1 MRRYGLVDI
10 PDSAEDIG
18 AVPISRTLT
27 INGTTY
33 DLSADRTWT
42 ISAVNIYNSDGTLTS
57 NRTLTLS
64 TFSLTFAGTTSTR
77 FFANGNVAIGKTTDN
92 GNKLSVLG
100 QADFGDLSTFTTV
113 IAYRSSVSTRL
124 GIFNG
129 PIWMSNF
136 TDVSLWID
144 CGGNGFTGN
153 QPVRIYTD
161 TYAAIPIQ
169 FPLCLQGNGRETIFG
184 QDTITTTPSSL
195 VTMVSTTKG
204 FLPPRMTSAQRT
216 AIGSPATGL
225 VVYQTDGSAGLYLRN
240 SGAWVLLGSGTGTV
254 TTVSVVTANGF
265 AGTVA
270 NATTTPAI
278 TLTTTITGL
287 LKGNGTSISA
297 AVANTDYQQPITLT
311 TTGTSGAATKVGNTI
326 NVPQYQG
333 QLTLTTTG
341 TSGPASFIGTTLN
354 IPNYSSAAPT
364 SDGTYTPTIS
374 SQTNCGNFTTYTLHF
389 FEVGNVVHVG
399 GKITFSPSNTTNPFG
414 FKMSIPVSMNLST
427 DYYCGGTCVRE
438 LNTTGG
444 TVSAGSIQGGGN
456 NLVEFFFATAN
467 STAITDWFFTYTYY
481 VGGL

>member
-10 PDSAEDIG
+10 PDSAEDID
-18 AVPISRTLT
+18 AVPIGRTLT

-33 DLSADRTWT
+33 DLSANRTWT
-42 ISAVNIYNSDGTLTS
+42 ISAVNIYNTDGTLTG

-92 GNKLSVLG
+92 GNNLSVLG
-100 QADFGDLSTFTTV
+100 QADFGNISALTGV
-113 IAYRSSVSTRL
+113 VAYRSSVANRL

-129 PIWMSNF
+129 PILMSNVA
-136 TDVSLWID
+136 DVNLLID
-144 CGGNGFTGN
+144 CGGTGLTGN
-153 QPVRIYTD
+153 QPVRIYTEPLSGI
-161 TYAAIPIQ
+161 TTQ
-169 FPLCLQGNGRETIFG
+169 FPLCIQGNGRETIFG
-184 QDTITTTPSSL
+184 QDTITTNATSL

-254 TTVSVVTANGF
+254 TTVSVVSANGF

-287 LKGNGTSISA
+287 LKGNGTAISA

-311 TTGTSGAATKVGNTI
+311 TTGTSGAATFVGN
-326 NVPQYQG
+326 
-333 QLTLTTTG
+333 
-341 TSGPASFIGTTLN
+341 TLN
-354 IPNYSSAAPT
+354 IPNYGSGTTVT
-364 SDGTYTPTIS
+364 SGTFTPTGS
-374 SQTNCGNFTTYTLHF
+374 LATNCTIGTIYKAQYLRIGD
-389 FEVGNVVHVG
+389 V
-399 GKITFSPSNTTNPFG
+399 ITVSGYVLITPSNTTGVYYFDLT
-414 FKMSIPVSMNLST
+414 IPVNNSLGSNFQWASGVCVIQT
-427 DYYCGGTCVRE
+427 DSSIDANSGVVQADS
-438 LNTTGG
+438 LNSQTNK
-444 TVSAGSIQGGGN
+444 VQIWMSK
-456 NLVEFFFATAN
+456 AN
-467 STAITDWFFTYTYY
+467 STSQVQHYYHYTYRMIA
-481 VGGL
+481 